1 MGSVLIVA
9 ERALPSR
16 GGLARA
22 TSRIATLAA
31 ARGERVHVVSL
42 SKDAPPG
49 GRGQREEAGVVF
61 HPVGP
66 VPGDVDTLFTLAA
79 HAEDLARAHDV
90 DLVHGIYA
98 TRAGYL
104 ATVLARRLGLASV
117 VSVRG
122 NDLDRGLYDVRVLP
136 FLEGALTN
144 ADVVTGVSTVQCE
157 AVSRLYGA
165 RARHVT
171 NSVDADAFRSPGK
184 DNSLVA
190 ALGLDGEV
198 IGFSGELREK
208 KGMRFLLPAFAELAR
223 RREVSLLL
231 IGGVRDDAREAFEA
245 FRRAEPEASER
256 VQVTDYRTSPRE
268 LSRLYA
274 LCDVVVF
281 PSLYEGTPNAVLEAM
296 ACARPILATRAGG
309 HTDLL
314 EHGVSGAL
322 LDLADLDR
330 LPDAL
335 EEMLDLD
342 EGTRS
347 RMGAAARDRVLERHR
362 PDDESR
368 AWGEVYAEARARAGA
383 RSAS

>member
-1 MGSVLIVA
+1 MGTVLIVA

-22 TSRIATLAA
+22 TSRIAAMAA

-42 SKDAPPG
+42 SREAPPG
-49 GRGQREEAGVVF
+49 GRGRREEGGVVF
-61 HPVGP
+61 HPVGV
-66 VPGDVDTLFTLAA
+66 VPGEVDALFTLAA
-79 HAEDLARAHDV
+79 HAEDLARAHEV

-104 ATVLARRLGLASV
+104 ATVLARRLGVGSV

-122 NDLDRGLYDVRVLP
+122 NDLDRGLWDARALP
-136 FLEGALTN
+136 FLEGALRG
-144 ADVVTGVSTVQCE
+144 ADVVTGVSSAQCE
-157 AVSRLYGA
+157 TVTRLYGA
-165 RARHVT
+165 PARHVT
-171 NSVDADAFRSPGK
+171 NSVDAEAFRSPGR

-190 ALGLDGEV
+190 SLGLRGQV

-223 RREVSLLL
+223 RRDVSLLL
-231 IGGVRDDAREAFEA
+231 IGGVREDAREAFAA
-245 FRRAEPEASER
+245 FEDAEPEASAR
-256 VQVTDYRTSPRE
+256 VKVTDYRTSPQQ

-296 ACARPILATRAGG
+296 ACARPVLATRAGG
-309 HTDLL
+309 HPDLL

-330 LPDAL
+330 LPEAI

-342 EGTRS
+342 EKERS
-347 RMGAAARDRVLERHR
+347 RMGAAARARVLERHA

-368 AWGEVYAEARARAGA
+368 AWGEVYAEARTRAA
-383 RSAS
+383 ASNAS